1 VEEEMSVKSVFAVG
15 LAVLGLIVAVG
26 FGGAAAS
33 AAPQHETS
41 ASAVKTA
48 KVKGLGV
55 ILVNPKGR
63 TLYTFARDQ
72 RSRVTCTGKCAKY
85 WPSLKWNGSGK
96 PTAGGSAKSKLL
108 GADMAPGGGEVVTY
122 NKWPLYTYLGDGAAG
137 QANGQDVKLNGGKWY
152 VITPAG
158 TLIKHKP

>member
-1 VEEEMSVKSVFAVG
+1 MKGVFAVG
-15 LAVLGLIVAVG
+15 LAVLGLIAAG

-33 AAPQHETS
+33 AAPLHKTS
-41 ASAVKTA
+41 AAAVTTR

-55 ILVNPKGR
+55 ILVNAKGR
-63 TLYTFARDQ
+63 TLYTFAKDQ
-72 RSRVTCTGKCAKY
+72 QRHVTCTGKCAKY